1 MAEGSIPRDPS
12 VWDVVG
18 REPED
23 PMSAAGRD
31 IEKPTEGIIGPDEE
45 PIEEPATEPTV
56 TAPYD
61 TIDVALDGW
70 EYRSWRQ
77 WLGKDDAE
85 QKKKAD
91 LALDLMRQYDP
102 SASASLEKS
111 EKNPDYSWVF
121 RFGLY
126 GDPGKVTE
134 AIENLDEQLVG
145 ILGNWEVE
153 MGTAKALVKRMD
165 GTKEA
170 IEVPKD
176 MMSKDIATTMMRLLE
191 MVQEGGTKMPSDAT
205 SKTSELRQIVS
216 PESGEYCSRHKKT
229 GAEHTDEER
238 EEDIWGA
245 EKGEQGGVYLGC
257 DRCKSL
263 GTITKDR
270 KEVICPECRG
280 TGQGA
285 KQFDWPE
292 DERDVKQEAHSHS
305 CKECGTEMEPVNQ
318 AHTQYRCSNWKGGCT
333 QADTGVPAE
342 DCEKCWDR
350 ETRRKEQPDDDSFD
364 ENDPE
369 KSCIVHFKPYNQH
382 TAEEIGQDI
391 GAMNPLENPVG
402 FPRLV
407 RTETQKPWRPDIQ
420 PVSKEHLDE
429 EEGRWNEWA
438 DEVKEA
444 MSELDKAGEDVKT
457 LRTTKT
463 STPEAALNLLN
474 SIKELVE
481 STRSWFY
488 EIATQIDQEPVG
500 KEDKDLADELKQV
513 FKDETMKTVFDNLS
527 SMVEKVIAEKQ
538 TMAIPN

>member
-165 GTKEA
+165 GTEEA

-176 MMSKDIATTMMRLLE
+176 MMSKTSLL
-191 MVQEGGTKMPSDAT
+191 
-205 SKTSELRQIVS
+205 L
-216 PESGEYCSRHKKT
+216 
-229 GAEHTDEER
+229 
-238 EEDIWGA
+238 
-245 EKGEQGGVYLGC
+245 
-257 DRCKSL
+257 
-263 GTITKDR
+263 
-270 KEVICPECRG
+270 
-280 TGQGA
+280 
-285 KQFDWPE
+285 
-292 DERDVKQEAHSHS
+292 
-305 CKECGTEMEPVNQ
+305 
-318 AHTQYRCSNWKGGCT
+318 
-333 QADTGVPAE
+333 
-342 DCEKCWDR
+342 
-350 ETRRKEQPDDDSFD
+350 
-364 ENDPE
+364 
-369 KSCIVHFKPYNQH
+369 
-382 TAEEIGQDI
+382 
-391 GAMNPLENPVG
+391 
-402 FPRLV
+402 
-407 RTETQKPWRPDIQ
+407 
-420 PVSKEHLDE
+420 
-429 EEGRWNEWA
+429 
-438 DEVKEA
+438 
-444 MSELDKAGEDVKT
+444 
-457 LRTTKT
+457 
-463 STPEAALNLLN
+463 
-474 SIKELVE
+474 
-481 STRSWFY
+481 
-488 EIATQIDQEPVG
+488 
-500 KEDKDLADELKQV
+500 
-513 FKDETMKTVFDNLS
+513 
-527 SMVEKVIAEKQ
+527 
-538 TMAIPN
+538 